1 MTITYFSIVI
11 NLSFLGFKSGAVNVW
26 VAFGRMR
33 RHVRSCVVDTD
44 SAPDIQNITP
54 LDIFFRKHRTGK
66 SLISLSTLPINYLQF
81 FLREVV
87 YYYMNNVAETLAYC
101 MPDSQVAW
109 QLGVA
114 IAIRSIATCL
124 PLVLLLVFLHQMLMP
139 MLIELSLTL
148 MLLLY
153 AFDAAAYAAA
163 DDANA
168 DAKMPNAA
176 CHLAGVYASVAAAN
190 VVAVA

>member
-1 MTITYFSIVI
+1 
-11 NLSFLGFKSGAVNVW
+11 
-26 VAFGRMR
+26 
-33 RHVRSCVVDTD
+33 
-44 SAPDIQNITP
+44 
-54 LDIFFRKHRTGK
+54 
-66 SLISLSTLPINYLQF
+66 
-81 FLREVV
+81 
-87 YYYMNNVAETLAYC
+87 MNNVAETLAYC

-124 PLVLLLVFLHQMLMP
+124 PLLLLLVLLHQMLMP
-139 MLIELSLTL
+139 MLMELSLTL

-168 DAKMPNAA
+168 DAKMPNDAR
-176 CHLAGVYASVAAAN
+176 HLAGSYA
-190 VVAVA
+190 VVLMPTLLRLHRQLMLVMMQW